1 MSFGSAVGLLQS
13 IINTILV
20 FVVNWVT
27 NLLTDN
33 EMGLF

>member
-13 IINTILV
+13 VINTVLV
-20 FVVNWVT
+20 FTVNWVT
-27 NLLTDN
+27 NLLTNN

>member
-1 MSFGSAVGLLQS
+1 MSFGSAIGQLNA
-13 IINTILV
+13 IINTALV
-20 FVVNWVT
+20 FIVNKIT